1 MSDVSTPKTQS
12 AKRRGALLAGV
23 VSLGLIGVL
32 AAEAVFVP
40 GGQAVAQQAVTVRP
54 ISTQTAAPL
63 SFADV
68 VDRVK
73 PAVVSIRVRGEDR
86 AASFDGP
93 PDFEGSPLE
102 RFFREYGMPRPDGP
116 RGRNSP
122 GRPVMGQGSG
132 FIISADGK
140 IVTNYHVVKGAS
152 EVTVVM
158 DDQREYKA
166 KVLGSDEKTD
176 LALVQIEARE
186 TFPTVSFT
194 SGETRVGDWVVAVGN
209 PFGLGGTV
217 TAGIVSARGR
227 DIGAGPY
234 DDFLQIDAP
243 INRGNS
249 GGPTFNI
256 AGEVVGVNTAIY
268 SPSGGSVGI
277 GFAIPAETV
286 KRVVAQLEANG
297 QVTRGW
303 LGVQI
308 QPITRDIADSLK
320 LPAAKGALVSD
331 PQPGSP
337 AAKAGI
343 RSGDAIVAVNGQ
355 AVDSPRDLARR
366 IADVTPGSVAKVEL
380 FRDGTRQTVDVTIG
394 TLQGTERVA
403 SARPDRTDTDVTSQ
417 LGLSLA
423 PAQDVGER
431 GQGLV
436 ITRIDPRS
444 EARRRGLN
452 VGDVIVEA
460 QGRPLSSLED
470 LAAAVADAR
479 AEGRRAVLVRVLQSN
494 SSRFVALPLTAS

>member
-1 MSDVSTPKTQS
+1 MSDVSTRTTKTP
-12 AKRRGALLAGV
+12 KRRAALLAGV
-23 VSLGLIGVL
+23 VSLGLIGAL
-32 AAEAVFVP
+32 AAEAVVWP
-40 GGQAVAQQAVTVRP
+40 VGQAVAQQAVTVRP
-54 ISTQTAAPL
+54 VSTQTAAPL

-86 AASFDGP
+86 PAGFDGP
-93 PDFEGSPLE
+93 RDFEGSPLE
-102 RFFREYGMPRPDGP
+102 RFFREYGMPRQDGP
-116 RGRNSP
+116 RGRNGP
-122 GRPVMGQGSG
+122 GRPAMGQGSG

-140 IVTNYHVVKGAS
+140 IVTNYHVVKDAT

-176 LALVQIEARE
+176 LALVQIEAKE
-186 TFPTVSFT
+186 TFPTVPFT
-194 SGETRVGDWVVAVGN
+194 SADTRVGDWVVAVGN

-286 KRVVAQLEANG
+286 KRVVAQLEASG
-297 QVTRGW
+297 KVTRGW

-337 AAKAGI
+337 AAQAGV

-355 AVDSPRDLARR
+355 PVDTPRDLARR
-366 IADVTPGSVAKVEL
+366 IADVTPGTTAKLDIYRNGAKETL
-380 FRDGTRQTVDVTIG
+380 SVTIG

-403 SARPDRTDTDVTSQ
+403 ARPGPVDSDVTEQ
-417 LGLSLA
+417 LGLTLA
-423 PAQDVGER
+423 PVDDVGER

-460 QGRPLSSLED
+460 QGRTVSSLED

-479 AEGRRAVLVRVLQSN
+479 SEGRRAVLVRVLQSN
-494 SSRFVALPLTAS
+494 SSRFVALPLSAS